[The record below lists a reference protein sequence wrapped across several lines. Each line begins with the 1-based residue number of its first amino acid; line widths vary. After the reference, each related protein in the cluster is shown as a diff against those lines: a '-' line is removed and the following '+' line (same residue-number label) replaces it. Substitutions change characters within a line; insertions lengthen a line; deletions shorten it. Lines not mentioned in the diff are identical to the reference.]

1 LYSSMTVR
9 VTPGGTR
16 GTRMPG
22 GPLVAVVMSAIGG
35 VYRLLGGRGMG
46 KTGILTTFGAK
57 TGKRRDAQIA
67 VFKEKGGWLVIG
79 SYGGSATH
87 PAWVVNMA
95 HNPDR
100 VWLQVGGRRL
110 HVSPRSLEGAE
121 RGSAWKRIV
130 SEAPNFGDYE
140 KKTDREI
147 PVIELTSVE

>member
-1 LYSSMTVR
+1 MI
-9 VTPGGTR
+9 
-16 GTRMPG
+16 
-22 GPLVAVVMSAIGG
+22 AVVTSGIAA

-46 KTGILTTFGAK
+46 KTGVLTTFGAK

-67 VFKEKGGWLVIG
+67 VFKEKGGWLVVG
-79 SYGGSATH
+79 SKGGAATH

-95 HNPDR
+95 HDPDR
-100 VWLQVGGRRL
+100 VWLQVGSRRVR
-110 HVSPRSLEGAE
+110 VSPRSLEGTE

-147 PVIELTSVE
+147 PVIELTPVE